1 MKNQTF
7 SPRQFGRRFALG
19 AVTLA
24 LVFSVAD
31 RSGATSEQR
40 FHSGQSNVQ
49 RGQAPPSRPEQKPN
63 QPRLPWWK
71 EPAVVKELRL
81 TPDQSARIDAAWY
94 KREKDMHAVSKE
106 YEKQR
111 DELNRLMAE
120 RKVGIDVIGL
130 QHDRVEAQRTIL
142 NKSRT
147 VMIYQ
152 FSLILTPEQ
161 NTALKAYFDRNRRDR
176 R

>member
-1 MKNQTF
+1 MI
-7 SPRQFGRRFALG
+7 P
-19 AVTLA
+19 V
-24 LVFSVAD
+24 
-31 RSGATSEQR
+31 SGPTIATAEQR
-40 FHSGQSNVQ
+40 FHPAQSNAQ
-49 RGQAPPSRPEQKPN
+49 RGSSAPRADQKPA

-71 EPAVVKELRL
+71 DPVVIKELSL
-81 TPDQSARIDAAWY
+81 TSEQSARIDGAWR
-94 KREKDMHAVSKE
+94 KRENDMHTVSKE

-120 RKVGIDVIGL
+120 RKVGIDVIAL

-161 NTALKAYFDRNRRDR
+161 NTALKAYFDRNRRER